1 MDILDQ
7 AKQDMPFTPAFLKLG
22 SAAEIAQRENS
33 QKAQSTPES
42 LAAQRAKAAAAA
54 VLQKRGMNMQGNEVS
69 PAKEVINVVNKLVVT
84 DIHGIDRIL
93 LGHNVFT
100 LIFLIE
106 KRHYFAEQ
114 SYF

>member
-22 SAAEIAQRENS
+22 SAAEMAQRENS

-69 PAKEVINVVNKLVVT
+69 PAKEVINVCLEYY
-84 DIHGIDRIL
+84 I
-93 LGHNVFT
+93 
-100 LIFLIE
+100 
-106 KRHYFAEQ
+106 
-114 SYF
+114 

>member
-22 SAAEIAQRENS
+22 SAAEMAQRENS

-69 PAKEVINVVNKLVVT
+69 PAKEVINVCLEYYIWLET
-84 DIHGIDRIL
+84 DIIL
-93 LGHNVFT
+93 HFSAT
-100 LIFLIE
+100 Y
-106 KRHYFAEQ
+106 RA
-114 SYF
+114 